1 MIGKRIKH
9 AKRYQEISNA
19 FIRNG
24 FSYVVYRLL
33 DKSPSKKSIE
43 AEEDMNL
50 RTIGVK
56 LRTALQE
63 LGPTFVKLGQIA
75 STRRDLIPE
84 EITGELE
91 QLQDQV
97 SSFSIEQ
104 VRAIIA
110 VELGGNVEEIF
121 TDFHEEPLATAS
133 IGQVHLA
140 TLQTGE
146 QVAIKIQRPDIQ
158 KVVNTDLEILDDLAR
173 LMEAKLAWAKTYQI
187 RKMIEEFSKSLF
199 AELDYTIEGRNG
211 ERVAKQF
218 TYQPEIHIP
227 RVYWDYSTRK
237 VLTMEYVKGIKVN
250 HLAELD
256 EQGYDRKVLAERL
269 TNAML
274 YQILI
279 EGFFHGDPHPG
290 NIYVLPDQVIS
301 LIDFGMVGKLNEEM
315 KYHLASLVIH
325 LQQSNTK
332 GLVHTFSSM
341 GILPDDIDMNSLYDD
356 IENLQMKYYDIAL
369 SKMSLGGAISDLF
382 SVACKHQIQIP
393 VNFTVLGKALL
404 TVEGIV
410 EELDPEFSIMTA
422 AKPFGQTLLKNR
434 YNPKTIAKKSWDQL
448 VENAEMLSDI
458 PKDLKEITTT
468 IKKGKMRLD
477 IHVSEQQVFLQKL
490 DTIVNRLSFSIILLS
505 FSILMVGLI
514 VGSAIAGQ
522 ATVLWKFPAIEIGS
536 VVATLMFIFMIVS
549 IIRSGRM

>member
-1 MIGKRIKH
+1 MIGKRMKH

-24 FSYVVYRLL
+24 FSYVVYRLF

-56 LRTALQE
+56 LRMALQE

-110 VELGGNVEEIF
+110 GELGGNVEEIF

-158 KVVNTDLEILDDLAR
+158 KIVNTDLEILDDLAG

-187 RKMIEEFSKSLF
+187 RKIIEEFSKSLF

-218 TYQPEIHIP
+218 IDQPEIHIP

-237 VLTMEYVKGIKVN
+237 VLTMEYVQGIKVS
-250 HLAELD
+250 HLADLD
-256 EQGYDRKVLAERL
+256 GQGYDRKIVAERL

-274 YQILI
+274 HQILI

-290 NIYVLPDQVIS
+290 NIYVLPNQVIS
-301 LIDFGMVGKLNEEM
+301 FIDFGMVGKLNEEM

-325 LQQSNTK
+325 LQRSNTK
-332 GLVHTFSSM
+332 GLLHTFSSM

-356 IENLQMKYYDIAL
+356 IEDLQMKYYDVAL
-369 SKMSLGGAISDLF
+369 SKMSLGGTISDLF
-382 SVACKHQIQIP
+382 SVAFKHQIQIP

-410 EELDPEFSIMTA
+410 EDLDPEFSIMTA

-448 VENAEMLSDI
+448 VENAEMLSDF

-477 IHVSEQQVFLQKL
+477 IHVTEQQVFLQKL